1 MSKRTLL
8 TYFSSSS
15 SSTPPET
22 NDNTRQPKMPRVE
35 FRCSDIISDPG
46 LRKPI
51 DDYPSEIRDQV
62 KRTYVLRG
70 PTQQALGFTY
80 PRKWQSGEWR
90 SFQHH
95 WFGKYDWL
103 EYSEAKDAAFCF
115 YCYLFFQPGKPE
127 KFGSNVFAKIGY
139 EQWKKA
145 LEKFDKHA
153 ASQSHCNSR
162 LNCDDFMNQRTN
174 VARKFEKHTKE
185 EESRYK
191 IRLSSSLN
199 VARFLIMQAD
209 AFRGHDESSTS
220 LNKGTYREM
229 IDWYKDK
236 VETVKDAYN
245 NGYKNCQMLSPD
257 IQKDI
262 TKACA
267 EEVTAVILDEIHG
280 RKFSVLIDESRD
292 VSIKEQMAMILRFVN
307 DEGKV
312 MERFLGLKHIEKCTS
327 VALKEAMVS
336 MISSHKLSI
345 SKLRGQGYDGASNM
359 RGEFNGVHKLIRD
372 ENPYAFY
379 VHCFAHQL
387 QLVVVAVSTS
397 TPAIADFFNY
407 VPLIVNTVGASCMRK
422 DVLLAKHHD
431 KLLEK
436 VENCEIA
443 TGRGLN

>member
-15 SSTPPET
+15 SSTPLET

-62 KRTYVLRG
+62 KRAYVLRG

-162 LNCDDFMNQRTN
+162 LNCDDFMNQRTS
-174 VARKFEKHTKE
+174 VARKFEKHTK
-185 EESRYK
+185 RK
-191 IRLSSSLN
+191 K
-199 VARFLIMQAD
+199 VDTRFA
-209 AFRGHDESSTS
+209 
-220 LNKGTYREM
+220 
-229 IDWYKDK
+229 
-236 VETVKDAYN
+236 
-245 NGYKNCQMLSPD
+245 
-257 IQKDI
+257 
-262 TKACA
+262 
-267 EEVTAVILDEIHG
+267 
-280 RKFSVLIDESRD
+280 
-292 VSIKEQMAMILRFVN
+292 
-307 DEGKV
+307 
-312 MERFLGLKHIEKCTS
+312 
-327 VALKEAMVS
+327 
-336 MISSHKLSI
+336 
-345 SKLRGQGYDGASNM
+345 
-359 RGEFNGVHKLIRD
+359 
-372 ENPYAFY
+372 
-379 VHCFAHQL
+379 
-387 QLVVVAVSTS
+387 
-397 TPAIADFFNY
+397 
-407 VPLIVNTVGASCMRK
+407 
-422 DVLLAKHHD
+422 
-431 KLLEK
+431 
-436 VENCEIA
+436 
-443 TGRGLN
+443 